1 MKMPQRWHGTGP
13 VGARQPYAN
22 APEAAKNSSGDTAS
36 DTASLQRSNAYL
48 SSIFPRA
55 DKI

>member
-1 MKMPQRWHGTGP
+1 MKMPRRWHGTGP